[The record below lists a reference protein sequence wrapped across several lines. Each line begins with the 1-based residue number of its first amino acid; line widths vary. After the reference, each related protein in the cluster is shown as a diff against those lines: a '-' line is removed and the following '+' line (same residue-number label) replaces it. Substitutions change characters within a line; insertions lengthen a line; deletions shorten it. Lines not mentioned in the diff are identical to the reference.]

1 MRGGGKGGKNIL
13 LLQSPLQCPVGTL
26 IFPMWVP
33 MSRQGID
40 EKLHGVLEDIVT
52 NGELRV
58 CGQWSA
64 TGAAFWGGMPL
75 ILPPGG
81 DAKTAK

>member
-1 MRGGGKGGKNIL
+1 
-13 LLQSPLQCPVGTL
+13 
-26 IFPMWVP
+26 
-33 MSRQGID
+33 MSCQGID

-58 CGQWSA
+58 CGQRSA
-64 TGAAFWGGMPL
+64 TDAAFWGGMLL

-81 DAKTAK
+81 DAKTTK